1 LLGTGTSLLL
11 PDWKTEHFE
20 IIMTRHRNRETTQ
33 QLQVLNTW
41 HRLMKRRELMAI
53 GSQSLAFS
61 DLSLNWEQKKL
72 EHEVKAPS

>member
-1 LLGTGTSLLL
+1 
-11 PDWKTEHFE
+11 
-20 IIMTRHRNRETTQ
+20 
-33 QLQVLNTW
+33 
-41 HRLMKRRELMAI
+41 MKRRELMAI